1 MYSASLNRS
10 LPLCRSLITNS
21 LARNMNDF
29 APEVKTELKAPS
41 PARPPRLLD
50 QVRHL
55 CRLKHHSLRT
65 EQTYVDWIRRFIL
78 FHGKRHPKDM
88 GAEEAHQYL
97 EYLAVRRH
105 VAASTQ
111 NQALNALVFLY

>member
-1 MYSASLNRS
+1 
-10 LPLCRSLITNS
+10 
-21 LARNMNDF
+21 MNDF

-55 CRLKHHSLRT
+55 CPLKHYSLRT

-88 GAEEAHQYL
+88 GAEEARQYL